1 MCGIL
6 SHMALL
12 GNALHR
18 AHHLHIPHSEGRHR
32 GLVLAT
38 MALAVGLANF
48 PTAAIVVALPVLH
61 DELNAS
67 IAELQWT
74 VTGYTLALSAFL
86 IVAGRLADIYGRRA
100 VLITGAALFVAGSAL
115 AALAPDGPVLIAG
128 LVIAGLGGAALTP
141 SSLAIVLSTYAP
153 SERGLPLGVWGAASA
168 LGQGLAPLIGG
179 VLTGELGWE
188 WIFWFQAA
196 VAGVVAVAAVAVAAE
211 SRDDQ
216 AERRIDVTGLAIAVG
231 ALTTLTLA
239 AIQAPTWGLGS
250 AQTLVLL
257 GAAVVL
263 SIAFVMVER
272 RARNPLVDLSLFRHR
287 NFSGAA
293 VVLFILNFALIAALF
308 LVPLFLQEQLGDS
321 ATKSG
326 LQLMALIVGMAVGAP
341 LGGPL
346 AERLGPLPPL
356 VTGGTMIAVALFLLS
371 GVDLSTTYA
380 DLWWPLLILGLGV
393 GLSLTPMN
401 LAAMNSVPTRM
412 SGQAGGVFTTLSG
425 LGIALGVAICGAVYN
440 SAQLSETVS
449 LAGAK
454 GVKLSDAQAEDLDGL
469 LSGAS
474 DAMAALAKFGAGA
487 QKEITEAVHQAFVA
501 GLGDGLRLGAFVA
514 ILGIVAALALIRRE
528 VPADE
533 REGGAVA
540 PDPQ

>member
-1 MCGIL
+1 
-6 SHMALL
+6 MALL

-32 GLVLAT
+32 GLVLVT

-48 PTAAIVVALPVLH
+48 PTAAIVVALPELH
-61 DELNAS
+61 DQLNAS
-67 IAELQWT
+67 TAALQWT
-74 VTGYTLALSAFL
+74 VTGYTLALSVFL
-86 IVAGRLADIYGRRA
+86 IVGGRLADIYGRRA
-100 VLITGAALFVAGSAL
+100 VLLAGAALFAAGSVI
-115 AALAPDGPVLIAG
+115 AALAPSGGVLVAG
-128 LVIAGLGGAALTP
+128 LVVAGLGGAALVP

-153 SERGLPLGVWGAASA
+153 SERGLPLGIWGAASA

-196 VAGVVAVAAVAVAAE
+196 VAGVTGVAAVAFAAE
-211 SRDDQ
+211 SRDEE

-239 AIQAPTWGLGS
+239 VIQAPTWGLAS
-250 AQTLVLL
+250 APTLVLL
-257 GAAVVL
+257 AAAVVL
-263 SIAFVMVER
+263 SVAFVLVER
-272 RARNPLVDLSLFRHR
+272 RTKNPLVDLSLFGHR

-293 VVLFILNFALIAALF
+293 VVLFIINFALIAALF

-321 ATKSG
+321 ATESG
-326 LQLMALIVGMAVGAP
+326 LQLMPLIIGMSVGSP
-341 LGGPL
+341 IGGPL

-356 VTGGTMIAVALFLLS
+356 VTGGVMIAFSLFVMS

-393 GLSLTPMN
+393 GMSLTPMN
-401 LAAMNSVPTRM
+401 LAAMNSIPTRM

-449 LAGAK
+449 IAGEK

-469 LSGAS
+469 LSGAG
-474 DAMAALAKFGAGA
+474 DAMTALAKFGAEA
-487 QKEITEAVHQAFVA
+487 QKTITDAVHEAFVI

-514 ILGIVAALALIRRE
+514 IVGIVAALALIRRE

-533 REGGAVA
+533 REAESPA
-540 PDPQ
+540 